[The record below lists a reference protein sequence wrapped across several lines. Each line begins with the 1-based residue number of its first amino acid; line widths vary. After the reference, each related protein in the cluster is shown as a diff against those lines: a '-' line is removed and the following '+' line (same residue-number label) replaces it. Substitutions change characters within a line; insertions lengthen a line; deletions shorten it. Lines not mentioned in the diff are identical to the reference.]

1 MKNIRWT
8 FLLVSVLIVI
18 GIVFYYIF
26 MNRIPQYAE
35 RGVLDFHR
43 VEWPDNGYIELNGEW
58 EFYFGEFIEPG
69 QFQEKSARYIKVPGI
84 WSRDVEGENYP
95 VKGFGTY
102 RLRLVNIPEESEAAL
117 KKTSIRNASRLY
129 VNGELLAE
137 DGIVSETLK
146 GSIPGNQPELVFFQ
160 VSEGETEIVIHAA
173 NHEYVQGGI
182 ARPLQ
187 FGDPAALQNRRD
199 QNLLFEFFMIT
210 VSVLVGLLYLIL
222 YLSSSYYRKE
232 EPAVLS
238 LSLSTIFLG
247 LMGTMYGERILGII
261 FPSLSMDGI
270 FRVGHALATSAMLWM
285 LSLFNKLYPD
295 FLPRRYKNV
304 LSVIFGMMF
313 VFLLFFPL
321 HIYMY
326 ALQFYFYFATMVFFV
341 LWVRVLLWILR
352 KKNIENNVTENI
364 LYATAIFSAFLFY
377 FDEMLYSVGNTNTMH
392 LSFLAIGM
400 YSVAMASL
408 LLYRYTLH
416 YRRSRELS
424 MELLQTLD
432 ELGRQHN
439 MVEEKEM
446 SFLQAQIKPH
456 FLFNTLNVISSQI
469 LVDPEKAH
477 DLVSSLGEYLHAKFD
492 FENTHKWIH
501 LEEELSMVG
510 SYLELE
516 QSRFEERLKVIWD
529 VEENLHFLLP
539 PFTLQPLVENAIRHG
554 LMETMEG
561 GTVKISVY
569 QKEEHYIISIADDGI
584 GIPEEI
590 IRSILKKNGLSRGVG
605 LLNVH
610 RRLKLLYN
618 EGLFIES
625 GLDEGTIVYY
635 KIPVEDVR
643 SNEIRTD

>member
-8 FLLVSVLIVI
+8 FIVLSVLTFI
-18 GIVFYYIF
+18 GIGLYYIF
-26 MNRIPQYAE
+26 MANSPQYVE
-35 RGVLDFHR
+35 EGVLDFQTLG
-43 VEWPDNGYIELNGEW
+43 WPEKGYMELNGEW
-58 EFYFGEFIEPG
+58 EFYFNEFIEPG
-69 QFQEKSARYIKVPGI
+69 DFEGKEPRYIKVPGI
-84 WSRDVEGENYP
+84 WNRDVRGEKYP

-102 RLRLVNIPEESEAAL
+102 RLVLKNFPTDEVIAL
-117 KKTSIRNASRLY
+117 KKTSIRNASRIFI
-129 VNGELLAE
+129 NGELKTE
-137 DGIVSETLK
+137 DGLVSESLE
-146 GSIPGNQPELVFFQ
+146 GSDPGNKPQLIFLRIPD
-160 VSEGETEIVIHAA
+160 GEAEIVIHVS
-173 NHEYVQGGI
+173 NHEFIQSGI
-182 ARPLQ
+182 ARPILLGEQ
-187 FGDPAALQNRRD
+187 DVLMHRHESM
-199 QNLLFEFFMIT
+199 LLFEFSMTTI
-210 VSVLVGLLYLIL
+210 SVLIGLLYLIL
-222 YLSSSYYRKE
+222 YLSSRYYRKE
-232 EPAVLS
+232 EPTVLS

-247 LMGTMYGERILGII
+247 LMATMYGERILGI
-261 FPSLSMDGI
+261 FFSTLGLDGI
-270 FRVGHALATSAMLWM
+270 FRIGHALAACAILWM
-285 LSLFNKLYPD
+285 LSLFHQLYED
-295 FLPRRYKNV
+295 FLPRTHKNI
-304 LSVIFGMMF
+304 LSVVFGFMFIFI
-313 VFLLFFPL
+313 LFFPL

-326 ALQFYFYFATMVFFV
+326 ALQFYFYFSTLVFFV
-341 LWVRVLLWILR
+341 LWIRVLWWLS
-352 KKNIENNVTENI
+352 KKSTDKAHNIEHI
-364 LYATAIFSAFLFY
+364 LYAMAIFCAFIFY
-377 FDEMLYSVGNTNTMH
+377 FDEMLFSLGNTDTMH

-477 DLVSSLGEYLHAKFD
+477 ELVSSLGEYLHAKFD

-516 QSRFEERLKVIWD
+516 QSRFEERLKVVWD
-529 VEENLHFLLP
+529 VEDHLHFLLP

-569 QKEEHYIISIADDGI
+569 QKEENYIISVADDGI
-584 GIPEEI
+584 GMPDEI
-590 IRSILKKNGLSRGVG
+590 IRSVLKENGLSRGVG
-605 LLNVH
+605 LINVH
-610 RRLKLLYN
+610 RRLKLLYR